1 MLKTW
6 HLSLAILCKYTYI
19 YQLFKRDKMKPLKL
33 ITETASKIKFLKEAY
48 DPSKPL
54 TIKFSGPYM
63 VANKRNANSRIYP
76 AETLNPAVEKFVTE
90 MVDTNRALQELEHP
104 EEATISPDRVCARI
118 LKLEREGDTWYGES
132 VVLASDDRFGI
143 KGTRCGD
150 LLASLI
156 EYDTQIGVS
165 SRALGEVDED
175 GTVSD
180 LQIVTCDVVLNPS
193 IGQFVDSKSASR
205 FVNGILESKE
215 FIVNTHGEILEETY
229 DNFERKLKKLP
240 KKQSLKEAQ
249 LSKAVHDFFK
259 SLIV

>member
-1 MLKTW
+1 M
-6 HLSLAILCKYTYI
+6 
-19 YQLFKRDKMKPLKL
+19 KL
-33 ITETASKIKFLKEAY
+33 IVENDLHGLELVKEAY
-48 DPSKPL
+48 DPTKPR

-63 VANKRNANSRIYP
+63 VANKRNANSRVYP
-76 AETLNPAVEKFVTE
+76 AETLNPAVEKFITE

-104 EEATISPDRVCARI
+104 EEVTLNPERVCARI

-132 VVLASDDRFGI
+132 VVLASDEKFGI
-143 KGTRCGD
+143 KGTKCGD

-165 SRALGEVDED
+165 SRALGEVAED

-180 LQIVTCDVVLNPS
+180 VQIITCDVVLNPS
-193 IGQFVDSKSASR
+193 IGQFVDSKAANR

-215 FIVNTHGEILEETY
+215 FIVNTHGEILEKQY
-229 DNFERKLKKLP
+229 NAFEKKLKHLP

-249 LSKAVHDFFK
+249 LSKAIHDFFK

>member
-1 MLKTW
+1 M
-6 HLSLAILCKYTYI
+6 
-19 YQLFKRDKMKPLKL
+19 KL
-33 ITETASKIKFLKEAY
+33 ITEKSSRIEFLKEAY
-48 DPSKPL
+48 DPTKPR

-76 AETLNPAVEKFVTE
+76 AETLNPAVEKFITE

-104 EEATISPDRVCARI
+104 EDVSLNPERVCARI

-132 VVLASDDRFGI
+132 VVLASDEKFGI

-165 SRALGEVDED
+165 SRALGEVAED

-180 LQIVTCDVVLNPS
+180 VQIVTCDVVLNPS
-193 IGQFVDSKSASR
+193 IGQFVDSKASNR

-215 FIVNTHGEILEETY
+215 FIVNTHGEILEKQY
-229 DNFERKLKKLP
+229 DALESKLRKLPRRK
-240 KKQSLKEAQ
+240 SLKEEYI
-249 LSKAVHDFFK
+249 SNAVHDFFK
-259 SLIV
+259 SLI